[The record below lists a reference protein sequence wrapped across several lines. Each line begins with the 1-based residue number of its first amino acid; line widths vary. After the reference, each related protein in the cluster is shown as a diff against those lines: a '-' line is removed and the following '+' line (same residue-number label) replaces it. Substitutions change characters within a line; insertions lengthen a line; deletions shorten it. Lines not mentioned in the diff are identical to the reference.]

1 MVAGKRRA
9 NSSRENGRSRR
20 IAKSTFQ
27 PVSVSI
33 ALNWDR
39 RSSAARPSPT
49 CHPIARNPSQ
59 IRPICSGVGSM
70 TMSMPWVTRVS
81 PCRAL
86 ATEPDTMCGTSAA
99 SSNDTTAASV
109 EEAHDS
115 GLSEVVLACRARCRP
130 RAGSGTSAA
139 RWRVRSPSGRPRA
152 FQRTPHDSIS
162 PIWQTATNS
171 SCRNAERQ
179 ARRPAVARVLDA
191 GWFTKPAL
199 PMTASVAHPA
209 HRHPSE
215 VDRSRC
221 SAIPNCG
228 TSCDGLARQRR
239 SGGRGCWSVARPDH
253 RSRT

>member
-115 GLSEVVLACRARCRP
+115 GLSEVVLA
-130 RAGSGTSAA
+130 
-139 RWRVRSPSGRPRA
+139 RV
-152 FQRTPHDSIS
+152 
-162 PIWQTATNS
+162 
-171 SCRNAERQ
+171 E
-179 ARRPAVARVLDA
+179 LDA
-191 GWFTKPAL
+191 VPE
-199 PMTASVAHPA
+199 PDRA
-209 HRHPSE
+209 HRRLGGESAPRRATSGLPA
-215 VDRSRC
+215 DASRL
-221 SAIPNCG
+221 
-228 TSCDGLARQRR
+228 DLADLADSDQFELPKR
-239 SGGRGCWSVARPDH
+239 
-253 RSRT
+253 

>member
-115 GLSEVVLACRARCRP
+115 GLSEVVLARVELDAVPEPDRAHRRLGGESAP
-130 RAGSGTSAA
+130 RRGDLGPS
-139 RWRVRSPSGRPRA
+139 SGRL
-152 FQRTPHDSIS
+152 T
-162 PIWQTATNS
+162 T
-171 SCRNAERQ
+171 
-179 ARRPAVARVLDA
+179 
-191 GWFTKPAL
+191 
-199 PMTASVAHPA
+199 
-209 HRHPSE
+209 
-215 VDRSRC
+215 RS
-221 SAIPNCG
+221 
-228 TSCDGLARQRR
+228 RR
-239 SGGRGCWSVARPDH
+239 SGRQRPIRAAETLNGRPGGLPLQGFSMLGG
-253 RSRT
+253 SRNPLCP